1 MTMDRLVLAAMLDRI
16 EQQRILQDHLEA
28 AEGTLDVYRRAW
40 ARSLG
45 GRLIPKTHEIDA
57 LVLTTEALVRERN
70 ALKDRVVVLE
80 ELLASVG
87 ASNEDGRGS
96 GAA

>member
-1 MTMDRLVLAAMLDRI
+1 MTMDRLVAAAMLDRI
-16 EQQRILQDHLEA
+16 DHLEA
-28 AEGTLDVYRRAW
+28 AEGTLDVYGRAW

-45 GRLIPKTHEIDA
+45 GRLIPNTDEIVA
-57 LVLTTEALVRERN
+57 LALTTEALVRERN